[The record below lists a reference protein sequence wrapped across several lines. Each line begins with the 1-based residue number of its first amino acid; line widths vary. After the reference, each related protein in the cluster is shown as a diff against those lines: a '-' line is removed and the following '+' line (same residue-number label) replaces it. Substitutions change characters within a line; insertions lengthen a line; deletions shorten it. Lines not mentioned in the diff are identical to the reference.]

1 MPIVDKKMN
10 KLDNTL
16 LNFLKKNGRA
26 SISSIAAELNLTR
39 TTIRTKINKLINNG
53 EILGFTI
60 ITKSDVQSPPVR
72 GLVMIQIEGTG
83 ARLIQKKLVA
93 LQQVKAVHTTNG
105 KWDIIVDLGTQ
116 SLDELDEILTKIR
129 KFSGVKNSETS
140 LFLSTKYA

>member
-1 MPIVDKKMN
+1 MN
-10 KLDNTL
+10 KMDNTL

-60 ITKSDVQSPPVR
+60 ITKSDVQSSPVR
-72 GLVMIQIEGTG
+72 GLVMIQIEGAG
-83 ARLIQKKLVA
+83 AHLIQKKLVA

>member
-1 MPIVDKKMN
+1 MN
-10 KLDNTL
+10 KMDNTL

>member
-1 MPIVDKKMN
+1 M
-10 KLDNTL
+10 
-16 LNFLKKNGRA
+16 
-26 SISSIAAELNLTR
+26 
-39 TTIRTKINKLINNG
+39 
-53 EILGFTI
+53 
-60 ITKSDVQSPPVR
+60 R

-83 ARLIQKKLVA
+83 AHLIQKKLVA

>member
-1 MPIVDKKMN
+1 MN
-10 KLDNTL
+10 KMDNIL
-16 LNFLKKNGRA
+16 LNFLKQNARA

-39 TTIRTKINKLINNG
+39 TTVRTKINKLINNG

-60 ITKSDVQSPPVR
+60 ITKSDVQSSPVR

-83 ARLIQKKLVA
+83 THLIQKKLVT

-116 SLDELDEILTKIR
+116 SLDELDDILTKIR
-129 KFSGVKNSETS
+129 KFPGVNNSETS
-140 LFLSTKYA
+140 LFLSTKYI

>member
-1 MPIVDKKMN
+1 MN
-10 KLDNTL
+10 KTDNKI
-16 LNFLKKNGRA
+16 LNLLKKNARA
-26 SISSIAAELNLTR
+26 SISNIAAELSLTR
-39 TTIRTKINKLINNG
+39 TTVRNKINKLINNG

-60 ITKSDVQSPPVR
+60 LTKSDVKSSPVR
-72 GLVMIQIEGTG
+72 GLVMVEIEGTG
-83 ARLIQKKLVA
+83 AHIIQRKLIA

-116 SLDELDEILTKIR
+116 SLDELDLILTKIR

>member
-1 MPIVDKKMN
+1 MN
-10 KLDNTL
+10 KTDNKI
-16 LNFLKKNGRA
+16 LNLLKKNARA
-26 SISSIAAELNLTR
+26 SISNIAAELSLTR
-39 TTIRTKINKLINNG
+39 TTVRNKINKLINNG

-60 ITKSDVQSPPVR
+60 LTKSDVKSSPVR
-72 GLVMIQIEGTG
+72 GLVMVEIEGTG
-83 ARLIQKKLVA
+83 AHIIQKKLIA

-116 SLDELDEILTKIR
+116 SLDELDLILTKIR

>member
-1 MPIVDKKMN
+1 MN
-10 KLDNTL
+10 KTDNKI
-16 LNFLKKNGRA
+16 LNLLKKNARA
-26 SISSIAAELNLTR
+26 SISNIAAELSLTR
-39 TTIRTKINKLINNG
+39 TTVRNKINKLINNG

-60 ITKSDVQSPPVR
+60 LTKSDAKSSPVR
-72 GLVMIQIEGTG
+72 GLVMVEIEGTG
-83 ARLIQKKLVA
+83 AHIIQRKLIA

-116 SLDELDEILTKIR
+116 SLDELDLILTKIR

>member
-1 MPIVDKKMN
+1 MN
-10 KLDNTL
+10 KTDNKI
-16 LNFLKKNGRA
+16 LNLLKKNARA
-26 SISSIAAELNLTR
+26 SISNIAVELSLTR
-39 TTIRTKINKLINNG
+39 TTVRNKINKLINNG

-60 ITKSDVQSPPVR
+60 LTKSDVKSSPVR
-72 GLVMIQIEGTG
+72 GLVMVEIEGTG
-83 ARLIQKKLVA
+83 AHIIQRKLIA

-116 SLDELDEILTKIR
+116 SLDELDLILTKIR

>member
-1 MPIVDKKMN
+1 MDKKMN
-10 KLDNTL
+10 KMDNTL

-26 SISSIAAELNLTR
+26 SISSISGELNLTR
-39 TTIRTKINKLINNG
+39 TTVRTKINKLINNG

-60 ITKSDVQSPPVR
+60 ITKSDVRSSPVR

-83 ARLIQKKLVA
+83 AHLIQKKLID
-93 LQQVKAVHTTNG
+93 LHQVKAVHTTNG
-105 KWDIIVDLGTQ
+105 KWDIVVDLGTQ
-116 SLDELDEILTKIR
+116 SLDELDKILTKIR

>member
-1 MPIVDKKMN
+1 MN
-10 KLDNTL
+10 KMDNTL

-60 ITKSDVQSPPVR
+60 ITKSDVQSSPVR

-83 ARLIQKKLVA
+83 THLIQKKLVA

>member
-1 MPIVDKKMN
+1 MN
-10 KLDNTL
+10 KMDNRL

-26 SISSIAAELNLTR
+26 SISSIATELNLTR
-39 TTIRTKINKLINNG
+39 TTVRTKINKLINNG

-60 ITKSDVQSPPVR
+60 ITKSDVQSSPVR
-72 GLVMIQIEGTG
+72 GLVMIQIEGTS
-83 ARLIQKKLVA
+83 AHLIQKKLVA

-140 LFLSTKYA
+140 LFLSTRYA

>member
-1 MPIVDKKMN
+1 MN
-10 KLDNTL
+10 KTDNKI
-16 LNFLKKNGRA
+16 LNLLKKNARA
-26 SISSIAAELNLTR
+26 SISNIAAELSLTR
-39 TTIRTKINKLINNG
+39 TTVRNKISKLINNG

-60 ITKSDVQSPPVR
+60 LTKSDVKSSPVR
-72 GLVMIQIEGTG
+72 GLVMVEIEGTG
-83 ARLIQKKLVA
+83 AHIIQRKLIA

-116 SLDELDEILTKIR
+116 SLDELDLILTNIR